1 MDANN
6 YVERTLQASDARQRQ
21 VEAALY
27 GDGTQS
33 VTSSRTSNDARPQS
47 ASEQV
52 AKGRHAM
59 HELQKQL
66 KSLSYNLST
75 SVVANGGQKYI
86 EFTEAQPRSGHYLE
100 VVDVV

>member
-6 YVERTLQASDARQRQ
+6 YVERTLQASDARERQ

-33 VTSSRTSNDARPQS
+33 ETSSRTLNDVRPQS
-47 ASEQV
+47 AGEQV

-59 HELQKQL
+59 YELQKQL
-66 KSLSYNLST
+66 KALSYKLST

-86 EFTEAQPRSGHYLE
+86 EFTETQPRSGHCLA